1 MLLEKLFA
9 LKRNNTTVKTELI
22 AGVTNFMT
30 ISYIIF
36 VQPAFLSRAGM
47 DPGAVMVATCVS
59 SAIATF
65 VMAFLTN
72 YPVVLAPG
80 MGLNAYFAFEICLNR
95 GIPWQEAL
103 GIVFIAGLLFFVL
116 SFFGIREAIMNAL
129 PPSFQN
135 AIAIGIGLFIAFI
148 GLQMTGIITK
158 DPATLIRLVDFK
170 SGLARPAYIS
180 IFGIV
185 VTVALIARRVKGAI
199 LIGILLT
206 TVVDFIFG
214 HATYTGIVALP
225 PDPTPTLFKLE
236 IPWSKLNPLA
246 TPNLIAVLFV
256 FFAIDIFDSIG
267 TLMAIGYRAEL
278 LESGKLTKIRRA
290 LLTDAGGT
298 VGGSLLGTSTVT
310 CYIESAVGITEG
322 GRTGL
327 TAVFTGILMLAAIFF
342 EPLVRIIGQGDPNPL
357 NSINSII
364 GPALIVVGAL
374 MVRNIT
380 QIDWEDVT
388 ESIPAFL
395 TIVMMPF
402 SFSITHG
409 MGFGFISLAFLKLV
423 TGRHKEI
430 HPVIYYFALFFIACY
445 IGDL

>member
-30 ISYIIF
+30 VSYIIF
-36 VQPAFLSRAGM
+36 VQPQFLSQAGM
-47 DPGAVMVATCVS
+47 DYGAVMVATCVS

-65 VMAFLTN
+65 VMAFVTN

-103 GIVFIAGLLFFVL
+103 GIVCIAGILFFLL
-116 SFFGIREAIMNAL
+116 SFVGIREAIMNAL
-129 PPSFQN
+129 PPSLQN

-148 GLQMTGIITK
+148 GLQMSGIIVK
-158 DPATLIRLVDFK
+158 HPATYIARGDFTTPVLL
-170 SGLARPAYIS
+170 SL
-180 IFGIV
+180 FGIG
-185 VTVALIARRVKGAI
+185 VTLALIARKVKGAI
-199 LIGILLT
+199 LIGILVAAAANLA
-206 TVVDFIFG
+206 FG
-214 HATYTGIVALP
+214 QVTYTGVVAPP
-225 PDPTPTLFKLE
+225 PDPTPTLFKLDF
-236 IPWSKLNPLA
+236 PNLLSKLE
-246 TPNLIAVLFV
+246 LIPVLFV

-342 EPLVRIIGQGDPNPL
+342 EPLVKIIGGGYPINP
-357 NSINSII
+357 II
-364 GPALIVVGAL
+364 APALIIVGAL
-374 MVRNIT
+374 MVRSIT

-388 ESIPAFL
+388 ESVPAFL
-395 TIVMMPF
+395 TMVMMPL
-402 SFSITHG
+402 SFSITDG
-409 MGFGFISLAFLKLV
+409 MGVGFISLAFLKLV